1 MRFMS
6 TKEKIKQVALSLFA
20 QRGFDGTSM
29 SDLAAGVGITKASLY
44 AHYAGKEELFL
55 AVFEDVARDA
65 ETLMNRLFEESKEM
79 NAHDKLRHHFVEF
92 IRHYYMN
99 KERRVFWSQLLL
111 LAQPELREKIFRSI
125 VTWNETI
132 QEEMEAIFED
142 AMTLGNIRQDLPSK
156 KVMSFRAMRDGV
168 LMWMGTR
175 PEFNREWVDAAWSD
189 YWFGLLIR
197 DGDRIGK

>member
-1 MRFMS
+1 MS
-6 TKEKIKQVALSLFA
+6 TKEKIKKVALSLFA

-44 AHYAGKEELFL
+44 AHYKGKEELFL
-55 AVFEDVARDA
+55 AVFEDVARDT

-79 NAHDKLRHHFVEF
+79 NVHDKLRHQFVEF

-99 KERRVFWSQLLL
+99 KERHAFWSQLLL
-111 LAQPELREKIFRSI
+111 LAQPELREKIFKNI
-125 VTWNETI
+125 LTWNETI
-132 QEEMEAIFED
+132 QEKMEAIFED
-142 AMTLGNIRQDLPSK
+142 AMTLGIIRQDLSSK

-175 PEFNREWVDAAWSD
+175 PEFNSEWVDAAWSD
-189 YWFGLLIR
+189 YWFGLLPR
-197 DGDRIGK
+197 EGEGNGK